1 VGTEKRARQKA
12 NRAQRQQ
19 EMVKAESRRRGMRI
33 AGIVIGL
40 VVLVFGLVWIA
51 TKVTGNN
58 DSTSS
63 GTTVAGTTVAGGSAV
78 TPTCPPAGGVD
89 TPVRTFS
96 APPPTCI
103 DPSAKYQAVVTTN
116 KGVYTIDLDATA
128 APIAVNNFVFLAE
141 NGYYDDTPCHRII
154 PGFVVQCGDPTGSG
168 TGGPGYQFKD
178 ELPAKGAYKLG
189 SVAMANSGPDTN
201 GSQFFVITGDQGV
214 ALPPSYTLFGQV
226 TDGFD
231 STVAKMAAAG
241 TSGGTPSEPI
251 KIQSVKIV
259 TS

>member
-51 TKVTGNN
+51 TKITGNK

-63 GTTVAGTTVAGGSAV
+63 GTTVAGGSAV
-78 TPTCPPAGGVD
+78 APTCPPAGGVD

-103 DPSAKYQAVVTTN
+103 DPSAK
-116 KGVYTIDLDATA
+116 
-128 APIAVNNFVFLAE
+128 
-141 NGYYDDTPCHRII
+141 
-154 PGFVVQCGDPTGSG
+154 
-168 TGGPGYQFKD
+168 
-178 ELPAKGAYKLG
+178 
-189 SVAMANSGPDTN
+189 
-201 GSQFFVITGDQGV
+201 
-214 ALPPSYTLFGQV
+214 
-226 TDGFD
+226 
-231 STVAKMAAAG
+231 
-241 TSGGTPSEPI
+241 
-251 KIQSVKIV
+251 
-259 TS
+259 